1 MWSSTSR
8 RCSSTTSSAG
18 SGSTSPP
25 DARRNLTFAGRRV
38 TMNSRMAID
47 VVGRDEERGSLHAFL
62 DRRATVPAPSALAL
76 EGESGIGKS
85 TLWRAAVDDARARGL
100 RVLSARPA
108 ESEQALAHAGLGDL
122 FEGALDDVLPA
133 LSPPRRHALE
143 VALLVEDA
151 AGRPVHA
158 RALGVAVRNALELL
172 AEDGLVLA
180 IDDLQW
186 LDASTASA
194 LGFAVRR
201 LPEARLLLL
210 WTRRLGEPEQSSPIE
225 TALEPDRIERVRV
238 GPLSVGA
245 VQQILHERLDRSVNR
260 PTLLRLHDVSGGNP
274 FYALE
279 VARAL
284 GADGDVRDPTQ
295 PLAVPERL
303 EELVSTRLAGFDGA
317 TREGLALASAQAR
330 LTLAQLAELGVERAA
345 LEPALGENVIEVDAE
360 AVRFTHPL
368 LASVLYQGLTAEERQ
383 HAHLRLARVAEEP
396 LARARHLALSTEEPD
411 AELAA
416 ALEDAAEIADVIG
429 APISA
434 AELGEHALRL
444 TPPGRSSD
452 ADRRTLATVRAHLA
466 AGEVGRARVLADGL
480 LARAPPGPGR
490 APAPSLLDVAERH
503 AQEAVELTTALEDTE
518 LEASALAG
526 LALIRFNAGEEG
538 AIELAE
544 RAHALIETVPS
555 AEAAADAGF
564 SLAHILFWSCR
575 LDDARSLLETLYEQW
590 SERDEREAAYA
601 LWYLSL
607 VEFRAGRYLEATEL
621 AERSRRLSGQ
631 YARDEAEGPQSLYP
645 LTLATAHLGR
655 LEQARVLATE
665 TCRRAELHR
674 ARVSTPEAML
684 AVVEFWSGE
693 LEAAVERFRIAEAI
707 PDAPDLAEPSMCWWR
722 SEQIEALLEAGGVD
736 EAVDRLAAWEAAAR
750 RLNRDW
756 VLAHTTR
763 CRGLAA
769 AARGEVD
776 EALVLLED
784 AVVRHEAVGDPFGRA
799 RALLA
804 LGVARRRARQ
814 KRPARDAI
822 ESAEAGFEQFG
833 AASWAQRARDELGA
847 IGGGARTGGVAPA
860 GG

>member
-1 MWSSTSR
+1 
-8 RCSSTTSSAG
+8 
-18 SGSTSPP
+18 
-25 DARRNLTFAGRRV
+25 
-38 TMNSRMAID
+38 
-47 VVGRDEERGSLHAFL
+47 
-62 DRRATVPAPSALAL
+62 
-76 EGESGIGKS
+76 
-85 TLWRAAVDDARARGL
+85 
-100 RVLSARPA
+100 
-108 ESEQALAHAGLGDL
+108 
-122 FEGALDDVLPA
+122 
-133 LSPPRRHALE
+133 

-151 AGRPVHA
+151 AGRPVDA

-330 LTLAQLAELGVERAA
+330 LTLAQLAELGVERTA

-480 LARAPPGPGR
+480 LARAAPGPGR
-490 APAPSLLDVAERH
+490 AAALSLLAEVEQEGPLLSIPLMREALAEPGAPPALQASLHQRISLLVRFTEGLDVAERH

-847 IGGGARTGGVAPA
+847 IGGRTRSDGLTPAERRVAHLVAAGRTNAEVASALFLAERTVASHLTRVYSKLGVRSRTELARKLG
-860 GG
+860 